1 MREVDVSLELSVNS
15 MSETLTLISKCV
27 ILKIS
32 EKLTWRRSMD
42 KTIGIRL
49 KEARNNVGMYQEDA
63 ARSMEM
69 SRPTLS
75 AIEAGK
81 RAVTAEEIKDFA
93 GLYHV
98 TTNWLLFGADQEEEN
113 RMQKLGA
120 YYQLFMKLSGQ
131 EQKEVIQFMKQ
142 ILSK

>member
-1 MREVDVSLELSVNS
+1 MNS
-15 MSETLTLISKCV
+15 MSEILTLISKCV

-81 RAVTAEEIKDFA
+81 RAVTAEEIKDFV

>member
-1 MREVDVSLELSVNS
+1 MSLELSVDS
-15 MSETLTLISKCV
+15 MSEMLTSAIKYV
-27 ILKIS
+27 ILEMS

-113 RMQKLGA
+113 CMQRLGA

-131 EQKEVIQFMKQ
+131 EQKEVIQFMEQ

>member
-1 MREVDVSLELSVNS
+1 VNS
-15 MSETLTLISKCV
+15 MSEILTSAIKYV

-113 RMQKLGA
+113 RMQRLGA

-131 EQKEVIQFMKQ
+131 EQKEVIQFMEQ

>member
-1 MREVDVSLELSVNS
+1 MNS
-15 MSETLTLISKCV
+15 MSEILTLISKCV

-75 AIEAGK
+75 AIEAGE

-131 EQKEVIQFMKQ
+131 EQKEAIQFMKQ

>member
-1 MREVDVSLELSVNS
+1 MSLELSVNS
-15 MSETLTLISKCV
+15 MLEILTLISKCV
-27 ILKIS
+27 MLKMS

-49 KEARNNVGMYQEDA
+49 KEARNNVGMYQENA

-113 RMQKLGA
+113 RMQRLGA

-131 EQKEVIQFMKQ
+131 EQKEVIQFMEQ

>member
-1 MREVDVSLELSVNS
+1 MNS
-15 MSETLTLISKCV
+15 MSEILTLISKCV

-32 EKLTWRRSMD
+32 EKLAWRRSMD

-93 GLYHV
+93 DLYHV

>member
-1 MREVDVSLELSVNS
+1 MNS
-15 MSETLTLISKCV
+15 MSEILTLISKCV

>member
-1 MREVDVSLELSVNS
+1 MSLELSVNS
-15 MSETLTLISKCV
+15 MSEMLTSAIKYV
-27 ILKIS
+27 ILKMS

-113 RMQKLGA
+113 RMQRLGA

-131 EQKEVIQFMKQ
+131 EQKEVIQFMEQ

>member
-1 MREVDVSLELSVNS
+1 MSLELSVNS
-15 MSETLTLISKCV
+15 MSEILTSAIKYV
-27 ILKIS
+27 IL
-32 EKLTWRRSMD
+32 RSMD

-113 RMQKLGA
+113 RMQRLGA

-131 EQKEVIQFMKQ
+131 EQKEVIQFMEQ

>member
-1 MREVDVSLELSVNS
+1 
-15 MSETLTLISKCV
+15 
-27 ILKIS
+27 
-32 EKLTWRRSMD
+32 MD

-49 KEARNNVGMYQEDA
+49 KEARNNVGMYQEGA

-98 TTNWLLFGADQEEEN
+98 TANWLLFGADQEEEN
-113 RMQKLGA
+113 RMQRLGA

-131 EQKEVIQFMKQ
+131 EQKEVIQFMEQ

>member
-1 MREVDVSLELSVNS
+1 MSLELSVDS
-15 MSETLTLISKCV
+15 MSEMLTSAIKYV
-27 ILKIS
+27 ILKMS

-113 RMQKLGA
+113 RMQRLGS

-131 EQKEVIQFMKQ
+131 EQKEVIQFMEQ

>member
-1 MREVDVSLELSVNS
+1 MSLELSVNS
-15 MSETLTLISKCV
+15 MLEILTLISKCV
-27 ILKIS
+27 MLKMS

-49 KEARNNVGMYQEDA
+49 KEARNNVGMYQENA

-69 SRPTLS
+69 SRPTIS

-113 RMQKLGA
+113 RMQRLGA

-131 EQKEVIQFMKQ
+131 EQKEVIQFMEQ
-142 ILSK
+142 ILSI

>member
-1 MREVDVSLELSVNS
+1 MSLELSVDS
-15 MSETLTLISKCV
+15 MSEMLTSAIKYV
-27 ILKIS
+27 ILKMS
-32 EKLTWRRSMD
+32 EKLTWGRSMD

-113 RMQKLGA
+113 RMQRLGA

-131 EQKEVIQFMKQ
+131 EQKEVIQFMEQ